1 MLPECLIG
9 NCNRHIIL
17 FDGEPVDGKYV
28 TMVRNKTTTTNSVV
42 VIVSRIWC
50 NHACSRRHG
59 LFAYDFYHLPYVCG
73 I

>member
-9 NCNRHIIL
+9 NCNRHVIL

-28 TMVRNKTTTTNSVV
+28 IIVRNKTTATNNVL

-50 NHACSRRHG
+50 RHVLAG
-59 LFAYDFYHLPYVCG
+59 MDDLQADLCTC